1 MGNEIMKN
9 ISAVF
14 QLSPAAP
21 ADGDKVVNQIF
32 NGPRRQLL
40 EIKLQN
46 GAVLTK
52 HRAGEPITV
61 LCLAG
66 GGRFFAGEEMEES
79 QEMRPGTLVTLEAN
93 VLHEVSAEPAI
104 HILVTKFKTD

>member
-1 MGNEIMKN
+1 MTI
-9 ISAVF
+9 ISAVI
-14 QLSPAAP
+14 QL
-21 ADGDKVVNQIF
+21 DQTTIVEGDKEVRQVF

-52 HRAGEPITV
+52 HRANEPITV

-66 GGRFFAGEEMEES
+66 NGRFMAGEGLEES
-79 QEMRPGTLVTLEAN
+79 QEMRPGTLVTLEAGI
-93 VLHEVSAEPAI
+93 LHEVAAEPNI
-104 HILVTKFKTD
+104 HFLVSKFKEI